1 MTAKQLRAL
10 EMITATRTIGVR
22 QVALL
27 LLQWCWAAEI
37 PVTAPL
43 ENEAAFQNLESD
55 FEDHGLDLC
64 L

>member
-1 MTAKQLRAL
+1 
-10 EMITATRTIGVR
+10 MITATRTIGVR